1 MHIAY
6 YISSHGYGHGVRSSD
21 IIRAI
26 NRLHPE
32 VNVTITTDLPRSFLE
47 SRLGSGRNTIRPGS
61 FDVGMVQLDSIRVDV
76 PATLEK
82 VKSLYARKN
91 ELIRSESAF
100 LRESGVSRVVVDIAA
115 LPAEAAKAAGLPVF
129 AVGNFAWDW
138 IYGEFAET
146 NPEWLPLI
154 CEFERGYGMV
164 DLLLRLPFAEPMKAF
179 PKIEDIPLV
188 ATAGRSRRDEL
199 VKLTG
204 CDPRRKWV
212 LLSFTSLDWDEHAL
226 DETERL
232 SDYEFFTVKP
242 LEWRRKNI
250 HAIDR
255 RSIPFSD
262 VLASADVVVSKP
274 GFGLLSE
281 CVLNRKP
288 LIYAERADFRE
299 YHVLEEGLRRYLK
312 NVHIPA
318 ERLYR
323 GELGEALAA
332 IWNQPEPKESLA
344 AGGDEVAAGRISDFG
359 IRIVK

>member
-6 YISSHGYGHGVRSSD
+6 YISSHGYGHGVRSCD

-26 NRLHPE
+26 NRLYPDAR
-32 VNVTITTDLPRSFLE
+32 VTITTDMPPAFLQ
-47 SRLGSGRNTIRPGS
+47 SRLGSGRNAIRPGS

-82 VKSLYARKN
+82 VKSLYARKK
-91 ELIRSESAF
+91 ELIRSEAAF
-100 LRESGVSRVVVDIAA
+100 MRNEGVTVVVVDIAA
-115 LPAEAAKAAGLPVF
+115 LPAEAAKAAGLPVV

-154 CEFERGYGMV
+154 REFERGYGMV

-188 ATAGRSRRDEL
+188 AAAGRNRRGEIAR
-199 VKLTG
+199 LTG
-204 CDPRRKWV
+204 CDPKKKWV
-212 LLSFTSLDWDEHAL
+212 LLSFTSLDWDERAL
-226 DETERL
+226 NETERL
-232 SDYEFFTVKP
+232 ADYEFFTVKP

-255 RSIPFSD
+255 KLIPFSD
-262 VLASADVVVSKP
+262 VLASADIVISKP
-274 GFGLLSE
+274 GFGLMSE

-288 LIYAERADFRE
+288 LVYADRSDFRE
-299 YHVLEEGLRRYLK
+299 YHVLVEGIRRYLK

-318 ERLYR
+318 VRLYR
-323 GELGEALAA
+323 GEFGEALEA
-332 IWNQPEPKESLA
+332 IWKQPEPKESLA
-344 AGGDEVAAGRISDFG
+344 AGGDEVAARRIAG
-359 IRIVK
+359 